1 MTSKSQ
7 NRSTHHVLVRL
18 DVTGGFLAGAH
29 LEFADGLNCLIGGRG
44 AGKTTALEFLRFGLG
59 LMPDLKANSQ
69 RYRAIDG
76 LVKANLGNGRLRI
89 EIRTKTD
96 MRYTAGRSTHETVQ
110 VLNEVGTAVP
120 ISLDRDQIFGA
131 DVFSQ
136 NEIEEIASSPAAQ
149 LELLDRFQEDETIT
163 IERELEQLQR
173 QLDQSSTDLRHIDQE
188 VDDAGV

>member
-1 MTSKSQ
+1 MLGGNIFHLLLSNWRYDNMTTQSRNQSP
-7 NRSTHHVLVRL
+7 HHVVLSL
-18 DVTGGFLAGAH
+18 NVTGGFLAGAQ

-59 LMPDLKANSQ
+59 LMPDPKANPQ
-69 RYRAIDG
+69 RHRAIDA

-89 EIRTKTD
+89 ELRTKTD
-96 MRYTAGRSTHETVQ
+96 MRYTAGRSAHETVQ
-110 VLNEVGTAVP
+110 VLNEAGTAVP

-149 LELLDRFQEDETIT
+149 LELLDRFQEHETA
-163 IERELEQLQR
+163 
-173 QLDQSSTDLRHIDQE
+173 SN
-188 VDDAGV
+188 